1 MNNGEEM
8 DNTTETQYQ
17 NQSIQGLSKAVLVTG
32 GAGYVGSHTCK
43 FLSKNGYTP
52 VVIDRDLRTKF
63 KPAEFGPIFDIN
75 LPQEIERLEEI
86 IKRFNITSCIH
97 FAGSASVAESVKNPS
112 EYYKNNVIGT
122 IVLLD
127 KLIQCGVKTFV
138 YSSSAA
144 TYGDPGFKKC
154 KESDVPKPI
163 SAYGA
168 SKLMMEM
175 ICKDY
180 LRAYGM
186 SSVGLRYFNAA
197 GADPEAE
204 VGELREKETHII
216 PLAIDAARQGRTFKI
231 FGDKYDT
238 PDGTCV
244 RDYVHV
250 MDLADAHVKALNYAF
265 DNPVSEVFNLGSGAP
280 ASNKE
285 LLNTI
290 QKHAGEMKIEIHDN
304 RPGDP
309 AYLVA
314 DIEKVK
320 NVLDWEPTQSSIDN
334 VVATAVQWYNKTHK
348 KEIQ

>member
-1 MNNGEEM
+1 ME
-8 DNTTETQYQ
+8 DTTGHQFQ
-17 NQSIQGLSKAVLVTG
+17 NLNIKGLSKAVLVTG

-43 FLSKNGYTP
+43 LLAKNGYEP
-52 VVIDRDLRTKF
+52 VTVDRHFREGLVS
-63 KPAEFGPIFDIN
+63 FGPN
-75 LPQEIERLEEI
+75 YNLSLPQEINRLDEI
-86 IKRFNITSCIH
+86 IKRHNISSCIH
-97 FAGSASVAESVKNPS
+97 FAGSTSVPESVANPS
-112 EYYKNNVIGT
+112 LYYKNNF
-122 IVLLD
+122 IVTVSLLD
-127 KLIQCGVKTFV
+127 KLIDCDVKTFV

-144 TYGDPGFKKC
+144 TYGDPGFRKC
-154 KESDVPKPI
+154 RESDVANPI
-163 SAYGA
+163 SAYGG

-175 ICKDY
+175 LCRDY
-180 LRAYGM
+180 LTAYGL

-197 GADPEAE
+197 GADAEGE
-204 VGELREKETHII
+204 VGELREKETHIV
-216 PLAIDAARQGRTFKI
+216 PLAIDAARQGKTFKI

-250 MDLADAHVKALNYAF
+250 MDLADAHIKALNYASK
-265 DNPVSEVFNLGSGAP
+265 NQVTEVFNLGSGAP

-285 LLNTI
+285 LLETV
-290 QKHAGEMKIEIHDN
+290 QKYTGKMKIEMHEN

-314 DIEKVK
+314 DIDKVK
-320 NVLDWEPTQSSIDN
+320 KVLGWEPAQSSIDN

>member
-1 MNNGEEM
+1 MEDTTGHQFPKQNI
-8 DNTTETQYQ
+8 NT
-17 NQSIQGLSKAVLVTG
+17 LSKAVLVTG

-43 FLSKNGYTP
+43 FLAKNGFTP
-52 VVIDRDLRTKF
+52 IVIDRDLKTKF

-112 EYYKNNVIGT
+112 EYYKNNVIAT
-122 IVLLD
+122 VVLLD
-127 KLIQCGVKTFV
+127 KLIECGVKTFV

-144 TYGDPGFKKC
+144 TYGDPGFRKC
-154 KESDVPKPI
+154 RESDVPNPI
-163 SAYGA
+163 SAYGS

-180 LRAYGM
+180 QRAYGL

-216 PLAIDAARQGRTFKI
+216 PLAIDAVRQGKTFKM

-250 MDLADAHVKALNYAF
+250 MDLADAHVKALNYASGKE
-265 DNPVSEVFNLGSGAP
+265 VSEVFNLGSGAP
-280 ASNKE
+280 ASNRE
-285 LLNTI
+285 LLNTV

-314 DIEKVK
+314 DIDKVRK
-320 NVLDWEPTQSSIDN
+320 ELGWEPTQSSIDN
-334 VVATAVQWYNKTHK
+334 VVSTAVQWYNKTHK

>member
-1 MNNGEEM
+1 M
-8 DNTTETQYQ
+8 DNTTEHQFQ
-17 NQSIQGLSKAVLVTG
+17 NPNIKGLSKAVLVTG

-43 FLSKNGYTP
+43 YLAKNGFTP
-52 VVIDRDLRTKF
+52 ITIDRDLRTKF
-63 KPAEFGPIFDIN
+63 KPVSFGPSFDIN
-75 LPQEIERLEEI
+75 LPQEIERLDEV

-122 IVLLD
+122 ITLLD
-127 KLIQCGVKTFV
+127 KLIECGVKTFV

-144 TYGDPGFKKC
+144 TYGDPGMKKC
-154 KESDVPKPI
+154 KETDVPRPI

-168 SKLMMEM
+168 SKLMIEM
-175 ICKDY
+175 ICSNY
-180 LRAYGM
+180 MLAYGL

-204 VGELREKETHII
+204 VGELRDKETHII
-216 PLAIDAARQGRTFKI
+216 PLAISAARQGKIFKM

-238 PDGTCV
+238 PDGSCV

-250 MDLADAHVKALNYAF
+250 MDLADAHIKALQHAS
-265 DNPVSEVFNLGSGAP
+265 DNLVSEVINLGSGAP

-285 LLNTI
+285 LLDTV
-290 QKHAGEMKIEIHDN
+290 QKYTGKMNIDVYGN

-314 DIEKVK
+314 DITRAKEI
-320 NVLDWEPTQSSIDN
+320 LDWEPRQSTIDN

>member
-1 MNNGEEM
+1 M
-8 DNTTETQYQ
+8 DNTTETQFQ
-17 NQSIQGLSKAVLVTG
+17 NPSIKGLSKAVLVTG

-43 FLSKNGYTP
+43 HLAKNGFTP
-52 VVIDRDLRTKF
+52 ITIDRDLKTKF
-63 KPAEFGPIFDIN
+63 KPVNFGPSFDIN
-75 LPQEIERLEEI
+75 LPQEIERLDEI

-112 EYYKNNVIGT
+112 EYYKNNVIVT
-122 IVLLD
+122 VALLD
-127 KLIQCGVKTFV
+127 KLLECGVKTFV

-144 TYGDPGFKKC
+144 TYGDPGFDKC
-154 KESDVPKPI
+154 KESDVPRPI
-163 SAYGA
+163 NAYGS

-180 LRAYGM
+180 LRAYGL

-204 VGELREKETHII
+204 VGELRDRETHII
-216 PLAIDAARQGRTFKI
+216 PLAIDAARQGRTFKM

-238 PDGTCV
+238 PDGSCV

-250 MDLADAHVKALNYAF
+250 MDLADAHVKALNYASE
-265 DNPVSEVFNLGSGAP
+265 NPVSEVFNLGSGAP

-285 LLNTI
+285 LLNTV
-290 QKHAGEMKIEIHDN
+290 QKHAGEMNIEIHDN

-314 DIEKVK
+314 DTDKAKTI
-320 NVLDWEPTQSSIDN
+320 LGWEPTQSSIDN